1 MDRLIESRSGLPD
14 IFEPDFHSGRINQM
28 LSINMVLADGT
39 RGIDELLS
47 SDSPAGRY
55 ARRHMANHHQSSASS
70 GSDSPGEESQFPI
83 LADGMYSPNE
93 ERYPFL
99 QSEIGL
105 TASQSKP
112 SKSRTVSGATAV
124 TRFSI
129 KSKLR
134 KVSSSA
140 SSITTIA
147 TEKSEKQR
155 ISRKPSIESFQK
167 LVKGLAIVKEN
178 CAMPSIS
185 VISFSPYERHH
196 LLLCELDDTMFVV
209 DCGWPSDP
217 YGIIHSAENS
227 KTSTDYNGSIHDP
240 RDVVSTINWNR
251 VDFILISNHEQMT
264 LLPYIT
270 EYTEFSGAVY
280 ATEPAKAY
288 GRCVLDAGVVFA
300 ARARTVQ
307 TNGSQYEQ
315 LLAAGPFAS
324 TSSSGQ
330 AREHQQ
336 SSSGGG
342 SAQRPLYF
350 QQDIVAAMEKITDVR
365 HNEIV
370 NPVPFVQA
378 YTRSSGHCTGGAN
391 WTIEYKGHRT
401 AFVGASSFA
410 TCLHPQE
417 WDGRV
422 LSEAQMIVF
431 CDASDP
437 SSGEGGSEA
446 GDDAGVPQ
454 NIQVSQRINQL
465 CSTAMATLRQR
476 GRVLLIGEPYG
487 VTQDILQLVAESVA
501 SLNLPVPQFIV
512 VSPVGERTLQ
522 YGNIMGEWLCESK
535 QSLLY
540 LPEYPFADKD
550 LRQKGHMHFV
560 RDLSDLAIM
569 RVPQGTWF
577 VVASPQDVPAIEHFT
592 RQWKNDARN
601 SSGVDASTGSGA
613 ARFSVLMHSDDIV
626 WAQSLA
632 RRLAVGSELT
642 YVPVSCRL
650 TPRNIEQSLAS
661 AEKAQHVLVPSGIY
675 ARLCASSGV
684 TGGVPRSLAG
694 SGLDFKLLEYSYLQA
709 ATVDLDTDRHL
720 PLSIQKE
727 MTQQMRLSGKQ
738 HAVVSGTL
746 SFAAGKIRLG
756 CDDSDDKGDGPGE
769 KSSSVARSDALAA
782 RKGGP
787 RITSLAQW
795 TPERLAHELNDIGV
809 DATATAAAG
818 DGASV
823 RIVVPGGSATVH
835 MHGEWSVDCTSPAAQ
850 WTVMDSLRH
859 VLKN

>member
-70 GSDSPGEESQFPI
+70 GSDSSGEESQFPI

-99 QSEIGL
+99 QKEIGL

-124 TRFSI
+124 SSKFSI
-129 KSKLR
+129 KKLR

-147 TEKSEKQR
+147 TDKSEKQR

-167 LVKGLAIVKEN
+167 LVKGLFSSSPKN
-178 CAMPSIS
+178 IS

-196 LLLCELDDTMFVV
+196 LLLCELDDTIFVV

-217 YGIIHSAENS
+217 YGIIHSTANS

-240 RDVVSTINWNR
+240 RDVVSTINWGR

-270 EYTEFSGAVY
+270 EYTEFSGVVY

-288 GRCVLDAGVVFA
+288 GRCVLDAGVVSA
-300 ARARTVQ
+300 ARARTAQ

-315 LLAAGPFAS
+315 LLAVGPLAS
-324 TSSSGQ
+324 TSSGGQ
-330 AREHQQ
+330 PRYHQQ
-336 SSSGGG
+336 SSPGG
-342 SAQRPLYF
+342 SGAQRPLYF

-378 YTRSSGHCTGGAN
+378 YTRSSGHCIGGAN

-401 AFVGASSFA
+401 AFVGASSFS

-437 SSGEGGSEA
+437 SSGEDGSDA
-446 GDDAGVPQ
+446 SDDTGVPQ
-454 NIQVSQRINQL
+454 NIQVSQRISQL

-501 SLNLPVPQFIV
+501 SLNLPVPQFII

-550 LRQKGHMHFV
+550 LRQKGHLHFV
-560 RDLSDLAIM
+560 RDLSDLATM

-577 VVASPQDVPAIEHFT
+577 VIASPQDAPAIEHFI

-684 TGGVPRSLAG
+684 AGGVPHSLAG

-709 ATVDLDTDRHL
+709 TTVDLDTDRHL
-720 PLSIQKE
+720 PLSIQRE

-738 HAVVSGTL
+738 HAVVSGML

-756 CDDSDDKGDGPGE
+756 CGDSGDKADGAGE
-769 KSSSVARSDALAA
+769 KSGSVTRSDALAS

-795 TPERLAHELNDIGV
+795 TPERLACELNDIGV
-809 DATATAAAG
+809 DATAAAAAG